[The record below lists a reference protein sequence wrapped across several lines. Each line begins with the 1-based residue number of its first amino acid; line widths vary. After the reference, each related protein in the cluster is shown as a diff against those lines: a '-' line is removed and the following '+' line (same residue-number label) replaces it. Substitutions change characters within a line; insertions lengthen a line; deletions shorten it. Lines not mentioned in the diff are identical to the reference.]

1 MVANTL
7 PKTTAFEAQAAANLF
22 LLNHLPDRFLA
33 TAPRFDTAAQVW
45 RVPVVVAYPVIGP
58 IGEVGEINVSATS
71 EAIVLYTSLDEMMAR
86 ARSLYDQ
93 HREAI
98 EAAFLQTRNA

>member
-1 MVANTL
+1 MVGHTV

-33 TAPRFDTAAQVW
+33 AVPSFDSAAQVW
-45 RVPVVVAYPVIGP
+45 RVPIVVAYPVIGP
-58 IGEVGEINVSATS
+58 IGAVGEINVSATS
-71 EAIVLYTSLDEMMAR
+71 EAIIFHSSPDEMMAR
-86 ARSLYDQ
+86 ARSLYEQ

-98 EAAFLQTRNA
+98 EAAFLQTRSA